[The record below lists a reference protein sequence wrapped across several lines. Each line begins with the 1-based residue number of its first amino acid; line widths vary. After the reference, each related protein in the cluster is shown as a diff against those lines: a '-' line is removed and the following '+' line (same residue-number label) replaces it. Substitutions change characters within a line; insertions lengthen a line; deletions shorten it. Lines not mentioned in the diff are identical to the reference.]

1 VKDLNFY
8 NEEMSKSLADK
19 AFFTNHIDVKHL
31 VDYGCAD
38 GRLGE
43 FLIKVKANDFKYSGF
58 DISLEML
65 ESSRKRNPDLPVFN
79 KFENL
84 VAEVGTKETTLV
96 ANSVLHE
103 MFSEGVESE
112 FFNHANLLRP
122 KYIAIRDMFL
132 LEEIKRTE
140 SNGSDV
146 AAIHQYLPPNMIE
159 DYQDYVGSMK
169 TYKYLI
175 QLIFKARFRSNWK
188 TELSDDYFAINR
200 ATVFFILDLLGYDTI
215 YQEDYTLPFLK
226 NHAMDTYGIDIRNNT
241 HFKYVGRLRGE

>member
-19 AFFTNHIDVKHL
+19 AFFMDHIDVNHL

-43 FLIKVKANDFKYSGF
+43 FLVKVKSAEIDYSGF
-58 DISLEML
+58 DISTEML
-65 ESSRKRNPDLPVFN
+65 ESSRKRNPDLAVHSN
-79 KFENL
+79 FEKL
-84 VAEVGTKETTLV
+84 VETVNQKETTLV

-103 MFSEGVESE
+103 MYSEGVESE
-112 FFNHANLLRP
+112 FFKHAKLLRP

-132 LEEIKRTE
+132 LEELKRTE
-140 SNGSDV
+140 SKSNHV
-146 AAIHQYLPPNMIE
+146 AAIHQYLPPNMID

-175 QLIFKARFRSNWK
+175 QLIFKARFRANWK

-200 ATVFFILDLLGYDTI
+200 ATLFFILDLLGYETI
-215 YQEDYTLPFLK
+215 YQEDYALPFLK
-226 NHAMDTYGIDIRNNT
+226 NHALETYGIEIYTDT
-241 HFKYVGRLRGE
+241 HFKWVGRLRME